1 MKLSTKTLVG
11 LVGLGLLAAAAAI
24 GGCSGGGGEAS
35 TANNGSGSGSGSGG
49 GSSGSSGET
58 SGSGLGDGGGFDV
71 DAGLG
76 DKDAALNGDTAC
88 IATRLQADY
97 QQRPADIIFI
107 VDNSES
113 MTQEINSVQ
122 RNINQNFASIIA
134 ASKIDYRVIMLSRH
148 GSSDVEQSVCIEA
161 PLGSGSCSPVPAQ
174 PNTNPPH
181 FYQYN
186 LDISSLDSLC
196 MAIDTLNG
204 AIQPRGETTSPGW
217 SQWLREDSLKVFVE
231 ITDDGVDCTTKS
243 LGASKTLVDDGADIK
258 LYDLDD
264 DLPENENVA
273 GGTLSADAFDAALMA
288 VAPKL
293 FGSKDARNYKFFSF
307 VGIKENDPVTAP
319 WPPEAPATW
328 EQCRPDSVDPGTT
341 YQVLSVMT
349 GGLRYP
355 IQQHATYDAVFQA
368 IADSVIS
375 GAKLSC
381 EIEVP
386 KAPDGHSIDLKTVQ
400 IEFTPSDGG
409 QKKTFSQVK
418 SLEECAGAASSFYIE
433 EGQIKLCEDTCAM
446 AAQDNTAGMELL
458 YGCSVN
464 PN

>member
-24 GGCSGGGGEAS
+24 GGCSGGGGEANPGNS
-35 TANNGSGSGSGSGG
+35 GSGSGSGSGG
-49 GSSGSSGET
+49 SGSSGET
-58 SGSGLGDGGGFDV
+58 SGSGLGNGGEFDV
-71 DAGLG
+71 GSGTG
-76 DKDAALNGDTAC
+76 DKDAGLNGDTAC
-88 IATRLQADY
+88 VATRLQADY

-107 VDNSES
+107 IDNSES
-113 MTQEINSVQ
+113 MKDEINSVQ

-134 ASKIDYRVIMLSRH
+134 ASKIDFRVIMLSRH

-161 PLGSGSCSPVPAQ
+161 PLGSGSCSPVPST

-196 MAIDTLNG
+196 MAIDTLKG
-204 AIQPRGETTSPGW
+204 AVQPRGETMSPGW

-243 LGASKTLVDDGADIK
+243 LGADKAVFEEGADIK

-264 DLPENENVA
+264 DEPANRNVA
-273 GGTLSADAFDAALMA
+273 GGTSSAETFDAALMA
-288 VAPKL
+288 VAPEF

-307 VGIKENDPVTAP
+307 VGIKENNPPTTP

-381 EIEVP
+381 EVDVP
-386 KAPDGHSIDLKTVQ
+386 TAPDGHSIDLKTVQ
-400 IEFTPSDGG
+400 IEFSPSDGG
-409 QKKTFSQVK
+409 PKKTFSQVK
-418 SLEECAGAASSFYIE
+418 SLEECAGATSSFYIE

-458 YGCSVN
+458 YGCSVT
-464 PN
+464 PD

>member
-24 GGCSGGGGEAS
+24 GGCSGGGGDAGVG
-35 TANNGSGSGSGSGG
+35 NSGSASASGSGG
-49 GSSGSSGET
+49 SSSSGET

-71 DAGLG
+71 DAGTG
-76 DKDAALNGDTAC
+76 DKDASLNGDTAC
-88 IATRLQADY
+88 VATRLQADY

-107 VDNSES
+107 IDNSES
-113 MTQEINSVQ
+113 MKDEINSVQ

-134 ASKIDYRVIMLSRH
+134 DSKIDYRVIMLSRH
-148 GSSDVEQSVCIEA
+148 GSSDLEQSVCIEA
-161 PLGSGSCSPVPAQ
+161 PLGSGSCSPVP
-174 PNTNPPH
+174 PNPNSNPPH
-181 FYQYN
+181 YYQYN
-186 LDISSLDSLC
+186 LDIGSLDSLC
-196 MAIDTLNG
+196 LAIDTLKG

-231 ITDDGVDCTTKS
+231 ITDDGVDCKTKS
-243 LGASKTLVDDGADIK
+243 LGADKTAFEEGADIT

-264 DLPENENVA
+264 DEPANKNVA
-273 GGTLSADAFDAALMA
+273 GGTHSAEIFETALMA
-288 VAPKL
+288 VAPEF

-307 VGIKENDPVTAP
+307 VGIKENDPPTTP

-355 IQQHATYDAVFQA
+355 IQQHDTYDAVFKA
-368 IADSVIS
+368 IANSVIS
-375 GAKLSC
+375 GAKLAC

-386 KAPDGHSIDLKTVQ
+386 KAPGGQSIDLDTVQ

-418 SLEECAGAASSFYIE
+418 SHEECAGTSSSFYIE
-433 EGQIKLCEDTCAM
+433 EGIIRLCEDTCAM
-446 AAQDNTAGMELL
+446 AAQDNTAGMQLL

>member
-24 GGCSGGGGEAS
+24 GGCSGGGGGEANPGNS
-35 TANNGSGSGSGSGG
+35 GSGSGSGSGG
-49 GSSGSSGET
+49 SGSSGET
-58 SGSGLGDGGGFDV
+58 SGSGIGDGGGFDV
-71 DAGLG
+71 DAGTG
-76 DKDAALNGDTAC
+76 DKDASLNGDTAC

-107 VDNSES
+107 IDNSGS
-113 MTQEINSVQ
+113 MTDEINSVQ

-148 GSSDVEQSVCIEA
+148 GSSTLEQSVCIEA
-161 PLGSGSCSPVPAQ
+161 PLGSGSCSPVPQ
-174 PNTNPPH
+174 NPNTNPPH

-186 LDISSLDSLC
+186 QDIGSLDSLC
-196 MAIDTLNG
+196 MAIDTLKG

-217 SQWLREDSLKVFVE
+217 SQWLRMDSLKVFVE
-231 ITDDGVDCTTKS
+231 ITDDGVDCTTTS
-243 LGASKTLVDDGADIK
+243 LGANKEAFDDGDIK
-258 LYDLDD
+258 LLDTAD
-264 DLPENENVA
+264 DENKNVA
-273 GGTLSADAFDAALMA
+273 GGTQAAELFDAALTA
-288 VAPKL
+288 AAPEF

-307 VGIKENDPVTAP
+307 VGIKENDPLTAP

-418 SLEECAGAASSFYIE
+418 SLEECAGASSSFYIE
-433 EGQIKLCEDTCAM
+433 EGLIKLCEDTCAM

>member
-35 TANNGSGSGSGSGG
+35 PGNSGSGSGSGSGG
-49 GSSGSSGET
+49 SGGSGET
-58 SGSGLGDGGGFDV
+58 SGSGFGNGGEFDV
-71 DAGLG
+71 GSGTG
-76 DKDAALNGDTAC
+76 DKDGGLNEDTAC

-107 VDNSES
+107 IDNSGS
-113 MTQEINSVQ
+113 MTDEINSVQ

-134 ASKIDYRVIMLSRH
+134 ASKIDYRVIMLSKH

-161 PLGSGSCSPVPAQ
+161 PLGSGSCSPVPQ
-174 PNTNPPH
+174 NPNTNPPH
-181 FYQYN
+181 FYQYS
-186 LDISSLDSLC
+186 LEIGSLDSLC
-196 MAIDTLNG
+196 LAIDTLNG
-204 AIQPRGETTSPGW
+204 AIPPKGEATSPGW
-217 SQWLREDSLKVFVE
+217 SQWLRTDSLKVFVE
-231 ITDDGVDCTTKS
+231 ITDDGVNCTTRS
-243 LGASKTLVDDGADIK
+243 LGADKAVFEEGADIT
-258 LYDLDD
+258 LFDIDD
-264 DLPENENVA
+264 DEPANKNVA
-273 GGTLSADAFDAALMA
+273 GGTKSAEAFDAALTA
-288 VAPKL
+288 VAPEL

-307 VGIKENDPVTAP
+307 VGIKENTPPTAP

-400 IEFTPSDGG
+400 IEFTPSNGG
-409 QKKTFSQVK
+409 QKQTFAQVK
-418 SLEECAGAASSFYIE
+418 SLEECAGASSSFYIE
-433 EGQIKLCEDTCAM
+433 EGIIKLCEDTCAM

>member
-35 TANNGSGSGSGSGG
+35 PGNSGSGSGSGSGG
-49 GSSGSSGET
+49 SGGSGET
-58 SGSGLGDGGGFDV
+58 SGSGFGNGGEFDV
-71 DAGLG
+71 GSGTG
-76 DKDAALNGDTAC
+76 DKDAGLNEDTAC

-107 VDNSES
+107 IDNSGS
-113 MTQEINSVQ
+113 MTDEINSVQ

-134 ASKIDYRVIMLSRH
+134 ASKIDYRVIMLSKH

-161 PLGSGSCSPVPAQ
+161 PLGSGSCSPVPQ
-174 PNTNPPH
+174 NPNSNPPH
-181 FYQYN
+181 FYQYS
-186 LDISSLDSLC
+186 LEIGSLDSLC
-196 MAIDTLNG
+196 LAIDTFNG
-204 AIQPRGETTSPGW
+204 AIPPKGETTSAGW
-217 SQWLREDSLKVFVE
+217 SQWLRTDSLKVFVE

-243 LGASKTLVDDGADIK
+243 LGADKAVFDEGADIE
-258 LYDLDD
+258 LRDVDD
-264 DLPENENVA
+264 DEPANKNVA
-273 GGTLSADAFDAALMA
+273 GGTKSAEAFDAALTA
-288 VAPKL
+288 IAPEL

-307 VGIKENDPVTAP
+307 VGIKENNPPTAP

-400 IEFTPSDGG
+400 IEFTPSNGG
-409 QKKTFSQVK
+409 QKRTFSQVK
-418 SLEECAGAASSFYIE
+418 SLEECAGTSSSFYIE
-433 EGQIKLCEDTCAM
+433 EGIIKLCEDTCAM

>member
-35 TANNGSGSGSGSGG
+35 SGNNGSGSGSGSGG
-49 GSSGSSGET
+49 SSSSGDT
-58 SGSGLGDGGGFDV
+58 SGSGFGDGGGFDT
-71 DAGLG
+71 DAGAG
-76 DKDAALNGDTAC
+76 DKDASLNEDTAC
-88 IATRLQADY
+88 VATRLQADY
-97 QQRPADIIFI
+97 QQRSADIIFI
-107 VDNSES
+107 IDNSGS
-113 MTQEINSVQ
+113 MTDEINSVQ
-122 RNINQNFASIIA
+122 RNINQNFASIID

-148 GSSDVEQSVCIEA
+148 GSSTLDQSVCIEA
-161 PLGSGSCSPVPAQ
+161 PLGSGSCSPIPQ
-174 PNTNPPH
+174 KPNSNPPH
-181 FYQYN
+181 FFQYN
-186 LDISSLDSLC
+186 LDIGSLDSLC
-196 MAIDTLNG
+196 LAIDTLKG

-217 SQWLREDSLKVFVE
+217 SQWLREESLKVFVE

-243 LGASKTLVDDGADIK
+243 LGADKEVSEEGVDIK
-258 LYDLDD
+258 LFDTADD
-264 DLPENENVA
+264 ENKDVA
-273 GGTLSADAFDAALMA
+273 GGTLSAEAFDTALMTI
-288 VAPKL
+288 APEF

-307 VGIKENDPVTAP
+307 VGIKENNPMTAP

-355 IQQHATYDAVFQA
+355 IQQHATYDAVFEA
-368 IADSVIS
+368 IAKSVIS
-375 GAKLSC
+375 GAKLAC

-386 KAPDGHSIDLKTVQ
+386 KAPDGHSIDLGTVQ

-418 SLEECAGAASSFYIE
+418 NLEACAGTSQSFYIE
-433 EGQIKLCEDTCAM
+433 GGIIQLCEDTCAM